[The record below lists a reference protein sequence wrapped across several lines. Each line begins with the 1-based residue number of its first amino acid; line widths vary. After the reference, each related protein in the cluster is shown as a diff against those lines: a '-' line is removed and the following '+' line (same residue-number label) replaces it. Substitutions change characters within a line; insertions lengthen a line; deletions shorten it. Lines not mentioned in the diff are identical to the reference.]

1 MMNYVELIGM
11 VLLPVLMIYGV
22 FKVVM
27 FIVLVL

>member
-1 MMNYVELIGM
+1 MMNYIELIGM

>member
-1 MMNYVELIGM
+1 MNYIELIGV

>member
-1 MMNYVELIGM
+1 MNYIELIGM